1 MKITKVWIKSF
12 GRKEY
17 MYFDTISEASNI
29 VEDARMVNDDPFCCG
44 VCE

>member
-17 MYFDTISEASNI
+17 MYFDAYAEA
-29 VEDARMVNDDPFCCG
+29 VEFCEDARMVNDDPFCCG